1 MLLLSLLL
9 FLLLLLLLLQPWL
22 LLLLLL
28 LLFSNIFFPS
38 SNVFVS
44 RKIFPFHLIDFSSH
58 RKFLSDHDLS
68 EVTLLGH
75 SMGAR
80 AAMLLC
86 LTDPSRV
93 RDGISVDATPVHPT
107 PRHGVDILREYIR
120 ALKKVRKAPCFLLKN

>member
-1 MLLLSLLL
+1 M
-9 FLLLLLLLLQPWL
+9 F
-22 LLLLLL
+22 
-28 LLFSNIFFPS
+28 IFTS
-38 SNVFVS
+38 SIS
-44 RKIFPFHLIDFSSH
+44 PL
-58 RKFLSDHDLS
+58 RKFLSDHDLG

-107 PRHGVDILREYIR
+107 PRHGVDILREYLR
-120 ALKKVRKAPCFLLKN
+120 ALKKVRIIFRIFRGGN